1 MLEATFLGN
10 TILDWLIAAGVT
22 LVAALVLIAVRS
34 RAVTSLQ
41 KRTDTRHGRRVRM
54 ALAALEATQPWF
66 LVVVAL
72 FAGAQFVTLTPKADR
87 LVDHVAMIA
96 TIVQAALWASKAIR
110 AWLAHHVAEKRHTD
124 AGAATTVSVLG
135 FFAQLALWS
144 LVVLLALEN
153 LGFNITALLAGLGV
167 GGIAVALAAQSILG
181 DVFASITIALDRPFS
196 IGDFIVLDD
205 IMGTVEYIGLK
216 TTRLRSLSGEQI
228 VISNSELLKAKLRN
242 FERLEERR
250 VQFAVAFALDTPADK
265 LGKVPAMMREAIE
278 AQPQARFD
286 RAHFKEIGDAHLT
299 FEAAYYVSDRDY
311 KRYMDTQQAIN
322 LALYARLQK
331 EGIAPVRKPPPE
343 PTRGASRTG
352 TDQPEG
358 REARAGAPASREA
371 VRQPEDSRR
380 TPEIVKAR

>member
-1 MLEATFLGN
+1 MLERTLYGN

-22 LVAALVLIAVRS
+22 LVAALVLLAIRARAVRILQR
-34 RAVTSLQ
+34 RA
-41 KRTDTRHGRRVRM
+41 DRHGHRVRM

-72 FAGAQFVTLTPKADR
+72 FAGAQFVALAPKADR
-87 LVDHVAMIA
+87 LVDHVALIA

-110 AWLAHHVAEKRHTD
+110 AWLAHQVAEKRHTD

-144 LVVLLALEN
+144 LVFLLALEN

-181 DVFASITIALDRPFS
+181 DVFASITIVLDRPFS

-228 VISNSELLKAKLRN
+228 VISNSDLLKAKLRN
-242 FERLEERR
+242 FERLQERR
-250 VQFAVAFALDTPADK
+250 VQFTVAVALDTPADK
-265 LGKVPAMMREAIE
+265 LGKVPAMMQTSIE
-278 AQPQARFD
+278 AQPEARFE

-311 KRYMDTQQAIN
+311 RRYMDTQQAIN

-331 EGIAPVRKPPPE
+331 EGIAPVRKPSPE
-343 PTRGASRTG
+343 SRQGDPRTG
-352 TDQPEG
+352 TNPPEDSA
-358 REARAGAPASREA
+358 EKAGAPTARET
-371 VRQPEDSRR
+371 VRQPEDGRR
-380 TPEIVKAR
+380 APETENAR